1 MIKLKKLMGEGT
13 KPPSPMHNE
22 ARRHFLE
29 VISTYKAFGRK
40 LQAEHDLAEIANTL
54 GGIVDA
60 ATTFAVKESGN
71 NFDPATVKRNMGDLG
86 KLSAQFEKSAL
97 EAKQLQQRMSSLYED
112 MGHVLGRYFD
122 MQEISDED
130 ADFRLGKRPPKMEQ
144 SSKLNSLMPQQTN
157 EAEGP
162 CWKGYKQIGMKD
174 KGGRQVP
181 NCVPNESVVNE
192 GNTAYE
198 TLMLIRN
205 LEQTNK
211 LLAQDLKTS
220 KRLPNDKKENIK
232 KSIVVNQGLINY
244 YKETYK
250 NLKNNESVNEA
261 SPCWK
266 GYKQVGMKDKGGRQV
281 PNCVPNESVVKEATY
296 NFGKEE
302 YTKKNLTPTQIQDLA
317 FGYVQTP
324 ITKLVG
330 KTLGHRVNLANDLA
344 KLTGTKQLDAKARG
358 KEAAL
363 IMVLLKNKLVS
374 KEEYIQM
381 YKDLIEKH
389 QQVIKYLKNAS
400 PEMRNSGGAARA
412 AAKDMKGEFD
422 MD

>member
-1 MIKLKKLMGEGT
+1 MIRLGGLV
-13 KPPSPMHNE
+13 SQ
-22 ARRHFLE
+22 
-29 VISTYKAFGRK
+29 KAFGK
-40 LQAEHDLAEIANTL
+40 FEMGKVISNPFANAF
-54 GGIVDA
+54 V
-60 ATTFAVKESGN
+60 
-71 NFDPATVKRNMGDLG
+71 
-86 KLSAQFEKSAL
+86 
-97 EAKQLQQRMSSLYED
+97 
-112 MGHVLGRYFD
+112 
-122 MQEISDED
+122 
-130 ADFRLGKRPPKMEQ
+130 
-144 SSKLNSLMPQQTN
+144 N
-157 EAEGP
+157 EAEGEDHEVSMGQNQLDTII
-162 CWKGYKQIGMKD
+162 KMATELKAKMGD
-174 KGGRQVP
+174 
-181 NCVPNESVVNE
+181 NEKEIPAWIQDHISKAENYISQAA
-192 GNTAYE
+192 GNYHEYGT
-198 TLMLIRN
+198 
-205 LEQTNK
+205 
-211 LLAQDLKTS
+211 
-220 KRLPNDKKENIK
+220 
-232 KSIVVNQGLINY
+232 
-244 YKETYK
+244 
-250 NLKNNESVNEA
+250 NESVNEAFNIKVLPTWLFDDADDFEYWYEHGMTLGGGRGKIAPFNSSDDKKLEALVEKWKDAEYDYQHGRGDLGTGKTTGARAASYAAQDAIKQLFKQKAKIVKNESIKEA

-281 PNCVPNESVVKEATY
+281 PNCVPNESVVNEATY

-344 KLTGTKQLDAKARG
+344 RLTGTKQLDAKARG
-358 KEAAL
+358 KESAL
-363 IMVLLKNKLVS
+363 IMVLLKNKLIS

>member
-211 LLAQDLKTS
+211 LLANDLKTS
-220 KRLPNDKKENIK
+220 KGLPNDKKENIK

-244 YKETYK
+244 YKENYK
-250 NLKNNESVNEA
+250 NLKNNESI
-261 SPCWK
+261 
-266 GYKQVGMKDKGGRQV
+266 
-281 PNCVPNESVVKEATY
+281 VKESKSDCGC
-296 NFGKEE
+296 NKVHDCGC
-302 YTKKNLTPTQIQDLA
+302 
-317 FGYVQTP
+317 G
-324 ITKLVG
+324 
-330 KTLGHRVNLANDLA
+330 GHH
-344 KLTGTKQLDAKARG
+344 T
-358 KEAAL
+358 
-363 IMVLLKNKLVS
+363 
-374 KEEYIQM
+374 
-381 YKDLIEKH
+381 H
-389 QQVIKYLKNAS
+389 
-400 PEMRNSGGAARA
+400 
-412 AAKDMKGEFD
+412 
-422 MD
+422 

>member
-1 MIKLKKLMGEGT
+1 MIKLKKLMGED
-13 KPPSPMHNE
+13 KQQQSPMHNE

-130 ADFRLGKRPPKMEQ
+130 ADFRLGKRPPKME
-144 SSKLNSLMPQQTN
+144 SSKLSALMPQQVS
-157 EAEGP
+157 EEQGP

-174 KGGRQVP
+174 KDGRQVP
-181 NCVPNESVVNE
+181 NCVPNESVVTE
-192 GNTAYE
+192 GNTPFE
-198 TLMLIRN
+198 TLMLVRN

-220 KRLPNDKKENIK
+220 KKLPNDKKENIK
-232 KSIVVNQGLINY
+232 KSIVINQGLINY
-244 YKETYK
+244 YKENLK
-250 NLKNNESVNEA
+250 NLKNNESV
-261 SPCWK
+261 
-266 GYKQVGMKDKGGRQV
+266 
-281 PNCVPNESVVKEATY
+281 VKE
-296 NFGKEE
+296 NKSDCGCNE
-302 YTKKNLTPTQIQDLA
+302 QHDC
-317 FGYVQTP
+317 GC
-324 ITKLVG
+324 G
-330 KTLGHRVNLANDLA
+330 GHH
-344 KLTGTKQLDAKARG
+344 
-358 KEAAL
+358 
-363 IMVLLKNKLVS
+363 
-374 KEEYIQM
+374 
-381 YKDLIEKH
+381 KH
-389 QQVIKYLKNAS
+389 
-400 PEMRNSGGAARA
+400 
-412 AAKDMKGEFD
+412 
-422 MD
+422 

>member
-1 MIKLKKLMGEGT
+1 MIRLGGLV
-13 KPPSPMHNE
+13 SQ
-22 ARRHFLE
+22 
-29 VISTYKAFGRK
+29 KAFGK
-40 LQAEHDLAEIANTL
+40 FEMGKVISNPFANAF
-54 GGIVDA
+54 V
-60 ATTFAVKESGN
+60 
-71 NFDPATVKRNMGDLG
+71 
-86 KLSAQFEKSAL
+86 
-97 EAKQLQQRMSSLYED
+97 
-112 MGHVLGRYFD
+112 
-122 MQEISDED
+122 
-130 ADFRLGKRPPKMEQ
+130 
-144 SSKLNSLMPQQTN
+144 N
-157 EAEGP
+157 EAEGEDHEVSMGQNQLDTIIKMATELKAKMGENEKEIP
-162 CWKGYKQIGMKD
+162 AWIQDHISKAENYISQAAGNYHEYGT
-174 KGGRQVP
+174 
-181 NCVPNESVVNE
+181 NESS
-192 GNTAYE
+192 
-198 TLMLIRN
+198 I
-205 LEQTNK
+205 
-211 LLAQDLKTS
+211 
-220 KRLPNDKKENIK
+220 KE
-232 KSIVVNQGLINY
+232 
-244 YKETYK
+244 E
-250 NLKNNESVNEA
+250 

-281 PNCVPNESVVKEATY
+281 PNCVPNESVVNETPKKLKHTISKKEWSKIPKYNKHIGMDGVHYIMKYDDKIGTYLQGVQIVDESVNEAPNTGEKIQNLNNRIKALKDNMAATKSSEQKNLIQQRLKNALQTLSNYKKQNISKEGVVKEATY

-344 KLTGTKQLDAKARG
+344 RLTGTKQLDAKARG

-389 QQVIKYLKNAS
+389 QQVIKYLRNAS